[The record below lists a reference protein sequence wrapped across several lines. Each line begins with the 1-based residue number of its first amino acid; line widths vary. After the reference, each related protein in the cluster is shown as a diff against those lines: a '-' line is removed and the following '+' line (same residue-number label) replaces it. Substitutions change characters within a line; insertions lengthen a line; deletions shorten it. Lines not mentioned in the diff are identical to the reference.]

1 LINMSVEP
9 VSDRVAAHPFS
20 DHGRRFGR
28 LSLEEHIERIN
39 DKHVSRPHTVVDVDH
54 LPARLR
60 HGTHMADQA
69 GGATKIIGIKITE
82 RVLLG
87 VAVGPCPV
95 GMMPQTCGLD
105 VFE

>member
-1 LINMSVEP
+1 
-9 VSDRVAAHPFS
+9 
-20 DHGRRFGR
+20 
-28 LSLEEHIERIN
+28 
-39 DKHVSRPHTVVDVDH
+39 
-54 LPARLR
+54 
-60 HGTHMADQA
+60 MADQA

-105 VFE
+105 VFEVKINT